1 MSVLSKR
8 ILSAIF
14 LFLIFLYSF
23 FHQNYIYFLLLVS
36 TIVFLALYEL
46 DGLSGN
52 NKFEKAIYWLFS
64 IFVYFLII
72 LNYES
77 IISIIY
83 FCLFFWV
90 FISPLALYKKQII
103 FTSAKF
109 IVYPLIIMGLFFSVF
124 YLFIN
129 NKSLLLFSFFIVWLS
144 DITAYFVGKKFG
156 KKKLAPYISPGKT
169 LEGIYGAFLAN
180 FVFVGFLSN
189 LNPNNFYNYLIMVI
203 IVVPLSI
210 YGDLFESLIK
220 RSAGKK
226 DSGIFLPGH
235 GGVMDR
241 IDSLCVVLPV
251 MAFLNMQGFNL

>member
-23 FHQNYIYFLLLVS
+23 FNQNYIYFLFLVS
-36 TIVFLALYEL
+36 IIVFLALYEL
-46 DGLSGN
+46 DGLSVN
-52 NKFEKAIYWLFS
+52 NKFAKAIYWLFS

-77 IISIIY
+77 TISIIY

-144 DITAYFVGKKFG
+144 DIAAYFVGKKFG

-180 FVFVGFLSN
+180 FVFVGFLAT

-226 DSGIFLPGH
+226 DSGVFLPGH

-251 MAFLNMQGFNL
+251 MTFLNMQGFNL

>member
-36 TIVFLALYEL
+36 IIVFLALYEL

-77 IISIIY
+77 TISIIY

>member
-36 TIVFLALYEL
+36 ILVFLALYEL
-46 DGLSGN
+46 DRLSGN

-72 LNYES
+72 LNYEP
-77 IISIIY
+77 IFFIIY
-83 FCLFFWV
+83 FCLFFWI
-90 FISPLALYKKQII
+90 FIAPLALYKKQII
-103 FTSAKF
+103 FDSVKF
-109 IVYPLIIMGLFFSVF
+109 IVYPLILIGLFFSVVH
-124 YLFIN
+124 LFIN

-144 DITAYFVGKKFG
+144 DISAYFFGKKFG
-156 KKKLAPYISPGKT
+156 KKKLAPNISPGKT

-180 FVFVGFLSN
+180 FVFVGFLST
-189 LNPNNFYNYLIMVI
+189 LNPNNFYNYLAMVI
-203 IVVPLSI
+203 IIVPLSI
-210 YGDLFESLIK
+210 LGDLFESLIK

-226 DSGIFLPGH
+226 DSGFFLPGH

-251 MAFLNMQGFNL
+251 MMFLNMQGFNL